1 MPHNIVNTAALHPGT
16 RNEVI
21 SAIQKAS
28 AQSGVDFAFLL
39 QEAKSESSLNPQAQA
54 ATSTARGLF
63 QFIESTW
70 LETVDKHGAKYGLEQ
85 QAAAITRDAGGNLQ
99 VKDPQQREAI
109 LKLRENPHI
118 SALMAAELTKE
129 NEVILEQ
136 KLGREVSHGELYMAH
151 FLGAGG
157 AAKFLDSLDNNPDI
171 DAEYIVPTAARNNQ
185 AVFYKG
191 GKALTLDQVYAR
203 FESKFSPPDY
213 AQPDSGVTATN
224 MLTAAASSA
233 PVRQTLAADFSAAV
247 AAASL
252 PSSIAMQRPVSV
264 TTHTPQH
271 RLDSLHAQ
279 ALSMMALST
288 LQALGT
294 STEKTSRQWVV

>member
-1 MPHNIVNTAALHPGT
+1 MQQNIINTTALQPGSQT
-16 RNEVI
+16 EVI
-21 SAIQKAS
+21 SAIRKAS

-39 QEAKSESSLNPQAQA
+39 QEAKSESRLNPQAQA
-54 ATSTARGLF
+54 ATSSARGLF

-70 LETVDKHGAKYGLEQ
+70 LETMDKHGAKYGLEQ
-85 QAAAITRDAGGNLQ
+85 QAAAITRDADGNLQ

-109 LKLRENPHI
+109 LKLRENPHV
-118 SALMAAELTKE
+118 SALMAAELTKD
-129 NEVILEQ
+129 NEVMLEQ

-171 DAEYIVPTAARNNQ
+171 EAEYIVPTAARNNQ

-203 FESKFSPPDY
+203 FESKFAPPDY
-213 AQPDSGVTATN
+213 AQPDSGLTATN

-247 AAASL
+247 AAMAQST
-252 PSSIAMQRPVSV
+252 AMQRPVSV
-264 TTHTPQH
+264 ATHTPQH
-271 RLDSLHAQ
+271 RIDSLHAQ

-294 STEKTSRQWVV
+294 STEKTTRQWVV